1 MTSYRKQKSYAK
13 YLKLRRV
20 TLLLFTNLIVSLLTV
35 FLLSQL
41 GIETVLLF
49 EQRRC
54 L

>member
-20 TLLLFTNLIVSLLTV
+20 TLLLFTNLIVSLLT
-35 FLLSQL
+35 LLSQL